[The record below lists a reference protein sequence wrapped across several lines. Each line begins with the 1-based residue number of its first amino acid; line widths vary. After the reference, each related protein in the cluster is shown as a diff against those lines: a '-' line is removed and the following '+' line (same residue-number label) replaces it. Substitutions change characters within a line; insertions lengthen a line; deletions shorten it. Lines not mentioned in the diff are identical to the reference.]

1 MAGWLIHTSA
11 FAAVA
16 AFLACAGT
24 AQASG
29 SITCH
34 SADDNVVIDL
44 LVGRAEAITI
54 LRTIITIGD
63 KTWSSDP
70 ANAPG
75 TPIIAAQ
82 AFEDSTRLLVDFG
95 LEAAGP
101 GVARLRAANLTEG
114 PDFVSGGVFAF
125 KDIGAWAVDCSVR
138 G

>member
-1 MAGWLIHTSA
+1 MQNRLIRKSA
-11 FAAVA
+11 FAAFA

-63 KTWSSDP
+63 KAWSSDP
-70 ANAPG
+70 ANMPG
-75 TPIIAAQ
+75 TPIVAAQ

-95 LEAAGP
+95 LEAAGAV
-101 GVARLRAANLTEG
+101 VARLRAVNASEG
-114 PDFVSGGVFAF
+114 ADFVSGGVFSF
-125 KDIGAWAVDCSVR
+125 KDIGAWPVDCSER